1 MGDPKFPRRS
11 YDAPSHPWRGER
23 IKAETEICNAYG
35 LKNKRELWKAQ
46 AVLRN
51 LRNQS
56 KLLQARVR
64 LNDEQAKLEA
74 SLLLKK
80 CARLGLLPMEGS
92 TLDDV
97 LGLTQETVL
106 NRRLQ
111 TMVHRKGLAATPK
124 QARQFI
130 VHGHISIDGRKV
142 TIPGYVVKRTE
153 EEKIAFNPLSP
164 ISNELHPLRTSA
176 QPAPAP
182 EVPAAAKTAEERPI
196 SQTEKVLKK
205 VADDIVE
212 DTPAELPDLP
222 ASETTESTETKEE

>member
-11 YDAPSHPWRGER
+11 FDSPSHPWRGER
-23 IKAETEICNAYG
+23 IKAETEICKAFG

-64 LNDEQAKLEA
+64 LNDEQARLEA

-80 CARLGLLPMEGS
+80 CARIGLLPMEGS

-97 LGLTQETVL
+97 LGLTQEAIL
-106 NRRLQ
+106 NRRLETLVQ
-111 TMVHRKGLAATPK
+111 RKGLAATCK

-130 VHGHISIDGRKV
+130 VHGHVSIDGRKV
-142 TIPGYVVKRTE
+142 TIPGYVVKRSE
-153 EEKIAFNPLSP
+153 EDKITYNAQSP
-164 ISNELHPLRTSA
+164 ISNELHPLRAAPQPGKPREIAKVDVPVANA
-176 QPAPAP
+176 QL
-182 EVPAAAKTAEERPI
+182 EKV
-196 SQTEKVLKK
+196 EKVLKK
-205 VADDIVE
+205 VAADVE
-212 DTPAELPDLP
+212 EGAPADLP
-222 ASETTESTETKEE
+222 EETETDVKEE

>member
-11 YDAPSHPWRGER
+11 YDAPSHPWRGDR

-64 LNDEQAKLEA
+64 LNDEQAQLEA

-80 CARLGLLPMEGS
+80 CGRMGLLPMDGS

-97 LGLTQETVL
+97 LGLNQEAML

-111 TMVHRKGLAATPK
+111 TLVHRKGLAATPK

-130 VHGHISIDGRKV
+130 VHGHVSIDGRKV
-142 TIPGYVVKRTE
+142 TIPGYIVKRAE
-153 EEKIAFNPLSP
+153 EDKIDFNVHSP
-164 ISNELHPLRTSA
+164 ISNELHPLRTTGQQS
-176 QPAPAP
+176 PPPEAP
-182 EVPAAAKTAEERPI
+182 VHRAEEHLNA
-196 SQTEKVLKK
+196 QEEKVGKELKK
-205 VADDIVE
+205 VAADLVE
-212 DTPAELPDLP
+212 EGTSDLPELP
-222 ASETTESTETKEE
+222 AETKEE

>member
-11 YDAPSHPWRGER
+11 YDAPSHPWRGDR
-23 IKAETEICNAYG
+23 IKAETETCNDYG

-64 LNDEQAKLEA
+64 VNDEQARLEA
-74 SLLLKK
+74 SLLLAK
-80 CARLGLLPMEGS
+80 CGRLGLLPMDGS

-97 LGLTQETVL
+97 LGLNQEAVL

-111 TMVHRKGLAATPK
+111 TLVHRKGMAATCK

-130 VHGHISIDGRKV
+130 VHGHVSIDGRKV
-142 TIPGYVVKRTE
+142 TIPGYMVKRTE
-153 EEKIAFNPLSP
+153 EDKITFNPQSP
-164 ISNELHPLRTSA
+164 ISNELHPLRSA
-176 QPAPAP
+176 PQPSDAPP
-182 EVPAAAKTAEERPI
+182 VHVHKAEEHI
-196 SQTEKVLKK
+196 NSQSEKVEKVLKK
-205 VADDIVE
+205 VAGDVVE
-212 DTPAELPDLP
+212 DDASDLP
-222 ASETTESTETKEE
+222 APVVETKED

>member
-111 TMVHRKGLAATPK
+111 TLVHRKGLAATAK

-182 EVPAAAKTAEERPI
+182 EVPAAAKPAEERPI

-212 DTPAELPDLP
+212 AEPAALPDLP

>member
-64 LNDEQAKLEA
+64 LDDEQAKLEA

-80 CARLGLLPMEGS
+80 CGRMGLLPMDGT

-111 TMVHRKGLAATPK
+111 TLVHRKGLAATPK

-130 VHGHISIDGRKV
+130 VHGHVSIDGRKV
-142 TIPGYVVKRTE
+142 TIPGYVVKRGE
-153 EEKIAFNPLSP
+153 EDKISYNALSP
-164 ISNELHPLRTSA
+164 ISNELHPLRTNA
-176 QPAPAP
+176 RPG
-182 EVPAAAKTAEERPI
+182 EVPVPPARTEEQKN
-196 SQTEKVLKK
+196 SQVEKVEKVMKK
-205 VADDIVE
+205 VAADVVDDGP
-212 DTPAELPDLP
+212 TELPDLP
-222 ASETTESTETKEE
+222 AETKED

>member
-80 CARLGLLPMEGS
+80 CARMGLLPMEGS

-111 TMVHRKGLAATPK
+111 TLVHRKGLAATAK

-130 VHGHISIDGRKV
+130 VHGHVSIDGRKV
-142 TIPGYVVKRTE
+142 TIPGYVVKRSE
-153 EEKIAFNPLSP
+153 EEKITFNPLSP

-176 QPAPAP
+176 QPAQAP
-182 EVPAAAKTAEERPI
+182 EAPAGKADEHAN
-196 SQTEKVLKK
+196 SQVEKVEKVLKK
-205 VADDIVE
+205 VAADVVE
-212 DTPAELPDLP
+212 NAPAELPDLP
-222 ASETTESTETKEE
+222 ATEATETKEE

>member
-1 MGDPKFPRRS
+1 MVAVGSTLRS
-11 YDAPSHPWRGER
+11 LTMWGWNNLIWSGNSGSLPTIW
-23 IKAETEICNAYG
+23 ETTFT
-35 LKNKRELWKAQ
+35 
-46 AVLRN
+46 
-51 LRNQS
+51 S
-56 KLLQARVR
+56 T
-64 LNDEQAKLEA
+64 
-74 SLLLKK
+74 
-80 CARLGLLPMEGS
+80 LPMEGS

-111 TMVHRKGLAATPK
+111 TLVHRKGLAATAK

-182 EVPAAAKTAEERPI
+182 EVPAAAKPAEERPI

-212 DTPAELPDLP
+212 AEPAALPDLP

>member
-35 LKNKRELWKAQ
+35 LKNKRELWKVQ
-46 AVLRN
+46 AALRN

-56 KLLQARVR
+56 KNLQARVR
-64 LNDEQAKLEA
+64 LNDEQARLEA
-74 SLLLKK
+74 ALLLKK

-97 LGLTQETVL
+97 LGLNQEAIL

-111 TMVHRKGLAATPK
+111 TLVQRKGLAATNK

-130 VHGHISIDGRKV
+130 VHGHVSINGRKV
-142 TIPGYVVKRTE
+142 TIPGYMVKRDE
-153 EEKIAFNPLSP
+153 EENIAFNAQSP
-164 ISNELHPLRTSA
+164 ISNELHPLRVTA
-176 QPAPAP
+176 QQARDHA
-182 EVPAAAKTAEERPI
+182 EAAARAEEARKNNAKVD
-196 SQTEKVLKK
+196 KVLKK
-205 VADDIVE
+205 VAGEVE
-212 DTPAELPDLP
+212 ASPEAPAEDLP
-222 ASETTESTETKEE
+222 EEPAAEPETKEE

>member
-23 IKAETEICNAYG
+23 IKAETEICDAYG

-46 AVLRN
+46 AALRN

-80 CARLGLLPMEGS
+80 CARMGILPMEGS

-111 TMVHRKGLAATPK
+111 TLVHRKGLAATFK

-142 TIPGYVVKRTE
+142 TIPGYIVKRSE
-153 EEKIAFNPLSP
+153 EDKIAFNPMSP
-164 ISNELHPLRTSA
+164 ISNELHPLRASSA
-176 QPAPAP
+176 QPM
-182 EVPAAAKTAEERPI
+182 VAEEPVPVKADER
-196 SQTEKVLKK
+196 TNARAEKVMKK
-205 VADDIVE
+205 VAADVVE
-212 DTPAELPDLP
+212 EEPAELPDP
-222 ASETTESTETKEE
+222 AAEAKEE

>member
-23 IKAETEICNAYG
+23 IKAETEICNEYG
-35 LKNKRELWKAQ
+35 LKSKRELWKSQ

-64 LNDEQAKLEA
+64 LNDEQARLEA

-80 CARLGLLPMEGS
+80 CGRLGLLPMDGS

-97 LGLTQETVL
+97 LGLKQETIL
-106 NRRLQ
+106 SRRLQ
-111 TMVHRKGLAATPK
+111 TLVHRKGLAATCK

-130 VHGHISIDGRKV
+130 VHGHVSIDGRKV
-142 TIPGYVVKRTE
+142 TIPGYMVKRSE
-153 EEKIAFNPLSP
+153 EDKITFNAQSP
-164 ISNELHPLRTSA
+164 ISNELHPLRVTTQQAMAHEESAARAAEAKNNPQTDKALTSVA
-176 QPAPAP
+176 ADVAEGGAAPA
-182 EVPAAAKTAEERPI
+182 
-196 SQTEKVLKK
+196 
-205 VADDIVE
+205 D
-212 DTPAELPDLP
+212 LPD
-222 ASETTESTETKEE
+222 ETAETKEE

>member
-23 IKAETEICNAYG
+23 IKAESETVKAYG
-35 LKNKRELWKAQ
+35 LKNKTELWKAQ

-64 LNDEQAKLEA
+64 LNDDQAKLES

-80 CARLGLLPMEGS
+80 CGRLGLLPVEGS

-97 LGLTQETVL
+97 LGLKAEAIL
-106 NRRLQ
+106 DRRLQ
-111 TMVHRKGLAATPK
+111 TLVQRRGLAATYR

-130 VHGHISIDGRKV
+130 VHGHVSIDGRKV
-142 TIPGYVVKRTE
+142 TIPGYMVKRTE
-153 EEKIAFNPLSP
+153 EEKISFNALSP
-164 ISNELHPLRTSA
+164 ISNELHPLRA
-176 QPAPAP
+176 APQNAPKAPAA
-182 EVPAAAKTAEERPI
+182 PAERKERPEKV
-196 SQTEKVLKK
+196 EKVLKATAED
-205 VADDIVE
+205 VVE
-212 DTPAELPDLP
+212 SGSTELPAEEP
-222 ASETTESTETKEE
+222 AENEPKEE